1 MKAEPAEVLLFLCA
15 FIVTVDKYFSH
26 QLLCGPAAASTQT
39 TEKLIRRLLRLHR
52 LTKKQ
57 FIPLI

>member
-26 QLLCGPAAASTQT
+26 QLLCWPAAVST
-39 TEKLIRRLLRLHR
+39 H
-52 LTKKQ
+52 KQ
-57 FIPLI
+57 QKN